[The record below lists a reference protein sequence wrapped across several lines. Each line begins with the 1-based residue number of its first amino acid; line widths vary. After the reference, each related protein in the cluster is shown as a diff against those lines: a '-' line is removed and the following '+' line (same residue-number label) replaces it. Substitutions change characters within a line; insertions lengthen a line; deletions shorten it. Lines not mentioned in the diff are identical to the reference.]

1 MLLCRWFEVLG
12 RIIALP
18 QICTHVVF
26 FSLFLFRRWV
36 PLQILHGSWV
46 GERMQAVLTW
56 RSATI
61 DVDSI
66 ELFRAGKLLCVLW
79 WLCSAFS
86 TGLGLYLDLNS
97 INLKLL
103 YLQMVFLMIGSKSH
117 WVYLQRLME
126 QWHMLVIAVGC
137 AGFSLI
143 IRVGLNFLVWTVY
156 QPCC

>member
-1 MLLCRWFEVLG
+1 
-12 RIIALP
+12 
-18 QICTHVVF
+18 
-26 FSLFLFRRWV
+26 
-36 PLQILHGSWV
+36 
-46 GERMQAVLTW
+46 MQAVLTW

-117 WVYLQRLME
+117 WIYLQRLME

-143 IRVGLNFLVWTVY
+143 IRVGLNFLV
-156 QPCC
+156 